1 MCQESQAS
9 DSVTIVPPLMDDF
22 NSQIHRVEVNS
33 MTCNDKSTMTDT
45 DAKMIQNLKKLASN
59 L

>member
-9 DSVTIVPPLMDDF
+9 DSVAIIPPLMDDF
-22 NSQIHRVEVNS
+22 NSQIHGVEVNS
-33 MTCNDKSTMTDT
+33 MTCNDKSTVTDT
-45 DAKMIQNLKKLASN
+45 DAKMIQNLEKLASN